1 MFSPRILKLN
11 AEIVISVAFRISHQ
25 SIFCNKFHHNQLQCP
40 IFSMF
45 LSSGTLSC
53 RQRDLRM
60 FFIYKLCGVE
70 NEFEKKVNEP

>member
-1 MFSPRILKLN
+1 MVSPKILKLN
-11 AEIVISVAFRISHQ
+11 AEIAISVAFRISHQ
-25 SIFCNKFHHNQLQCP
+25 SIFCNKFHHNQLLL
-40 IFSMF
+40 SLSVF
-45 LSSGTLSC
+45 LSSGTLSR

>member
-1 MFSPRILKLN
+1 MVSPRILKLN

-25 SIFCNKFHHNQLQCP
+25 SIFCNKFHHNQLLL
-40 IFSMF
+40 SLSVF
-45 LSSGTLSC
+45 LSSGTLSR